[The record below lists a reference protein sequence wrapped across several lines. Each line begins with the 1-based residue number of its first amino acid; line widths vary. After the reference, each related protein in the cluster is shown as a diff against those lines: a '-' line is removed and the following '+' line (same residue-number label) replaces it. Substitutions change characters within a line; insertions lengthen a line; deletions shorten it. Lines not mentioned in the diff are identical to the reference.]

1 MQVQKDDVRN
11 KIIAAATEEFLN
23 AGYQQSSMRN
33 IAAEAGITV
42 GNVYAYFGG
51 KDALFESIISP
62 VWQSLNRLISIPVD
76 TQDLMTL
83 PTINQIT
90 DLITETF
97 LENRP
102 QFLIL
107 MNKSAGSPYKNA
119 RAELS
124 ALVSGRLSRDIL
136 PQCDPLLADAMAGAI
151 LEGFFTVFNHYG
163 GDANRLRTLIS
174 ELLGLLLGSIPCKYP
189 PKHE

>member
-33 IAAEAGITV
+33 IAAQAGITV

-83 PTINQIT
+83 PTLNQIT

-124 ALVSGRLSRDIL
+124 AMISGRLSRDIL
-136 PQCDPLLADAMAGAI
+136 PQ
-151 LEGFFTVFNHYG
+151 
-163 GDANRLRTLIS
+163 
-174 ELLGLLLGSIPCKYP
+174 
-189 PKHE
+189 